1 MFDNDLLVSFAFM
14 AMLFLRQLSIL
25 KQPSKINYAPL
36 MIGIG
41 VVSSIVHFIINPEH
55 QDFVLLLRESSFPIL
70 ISLILFVVMN
80 IMHQTVESEQKVIQ
94 HEFTKALI
102 EQITQLKRYT
112 SELESKMSASQ
123 KLDLEARVEMRE
135 QFQEDI
141 KTLDAIRTNQNKF
154 LEKFDE
160 IENWNKGVS
169 NAFEN
174 FSKVQMPAFDDV
186 VHKHIDILRI
196 SEQDHYNKLT
206 SILQRA
212 VDSRTD
218 MSQDLDEVKLSIQ
231 KMGSLSSDISE
242 AIVSNTMKKLL
253 NISSV
258 FENELISLKSHSE
271 SLNTALL
278 ESDSKIGNIR
288 VESELLMT
296 QMSLSANKMSEI
308 QEQNS
313 SVYELY
319 TMMKSL
325 IGEVESIKSDYVKSQ
340 SQLALLANELKQS
353 QQDEIGNVK
362 EQMESLIEILTG
374 KIDASLEKLHNHYHI
389 ASEDLSAS
397 VQELTKKAQMKKGYA
412 DISTN

>member
-1 MFDNDLLVSFAFM
+1 MFDNDLLISFAFM
-14 AMLFLRQLSIL
+14 AILFLRQVSIL
-25 KQPSKINYAPL
+25 KQPSKINYSPL
-36 MIGIG
+36 MVGIG
-41 VVSSIVHFIINPEH
+41 VISSIVHFIIHPEH

-80 IMHQTVESEQKVIQ
+80 IMHQTVESEQKQVQ

-102 EQITQLKRYT
+102 EQITQLKKYT

-123 KLDLEARVEMRE
+123 KSDIEAQEEVRE
-135 QFQEDI
+135 KFKEDI
-141 KTLDAIRTNQNKF
+141 KALDAIKTNQNRF
-154 LEKFDE
+154 LEKFE
-160 IENWNKGVS
+160 EMEAWNKGVS

-174 FSKVQMPAFDDV
+174 FSTVQMPAFDDV

-218 MSQDLDEVKLSIQ
+218 MSEDLDEVKLSLQ
-231 KMGSLSSDISE
+231 KMGSLSQDISD
-242 AIVSNTMKKLL
+242 AIVSNTMSKLI
-253 NISSV
+253 NISSA
-258 FENELISLKSHSE
+258 FEGELISLKSHSE

-278 ESDSKIGNIR
+278 ESDSKIGSIR
-288 VESELLMT
+288 QESEILMT
-296 QMSLSANKMSEI
+296 QMSLSASKMGEI
-308 QEQNS
+308 QEQNT

-325 IGEVESIKSDYVKSQ
+325 MGDVEAIKSDYVKSQ

-353 QQDEIGNVK
+353 QQEEIENVK
-362 EQMESLIEILTG
+362 DQMESLIVILTG
-374 KIDASLEKLHNHYHI
+374 KIDASLEKLHKHYHI

-397 VQELTKKAQMKKGYA
+397 VQELTKRAQMKKGYGE
-412 DISTN
+412 S